1 MRRHAIGVITLLLLL
16 GAAALHA
23 WMAASGES
31 AAVEAAELAFWR
43 VAALM
48 AVLWMAW
55 PDLNRLPAWMLV
67 FVPVVLLLIAV
78 RPRWAIYLIPVL
90 LVVALLR
97 PRKKK

>member
-1 MRRHAIGVITLLLLL
+1 MWLWPSV
-16 GAAALHA
+16 
-23 WMAASGES
+23 SGEYP
-31 AAVEAAELAFWR
+31 AVEGAFWR
-43 VAALM
+43 VGALM

-55 PDLNRLPAWMLV
+55 PDLNRLPSWMLV
-67 FVPVVLLLIAV
+67 FVPVVLLIIAV